1 MSYNPTTDFLALLR
15 STSGGVRTE
24 QMPGLDYTIA
34 ALARAGLITLFVGQ
48 TAPTVNPATTVWF
61 KPAMPSSSA
70 EGAIFLFNSTTSSF
84 QTATP
89 TLWSNLIA
97 GPIVSLIP
105 PAGTAAPLMDAAAAV
120 GTSAAYSRE
129 DHVHPTDT
137 TRAPLASPVFTGN
150 PQAPTATLG
159 DNDTSIATTA
169 FVIANGG
176 LPPPIGSILPYAGTA
191 APSSS
196 WAIANGSAFSRTG
209 ATAALFA
216 VLGITFGA
224 GDGVTTANLPD
235 LRGRVVAGVDAGANR
250 LSTATMSS
258 QALAGVGGLEAKALV
273 TSNIPAGVP
282 ATGSNVINVN
292 PNNSTSVF
300 VPFVNAVAWQTL
312 GTTTG
317 GNDAAGSNGTSVGT
331 TATMTGTNTINVA
344 STNGAQTATA
354 LVQPTIELNY
364 IIRIS

>member
-1 MSYNPTTDFLALLR
+1 MSYNPTTDFIALLR

-24 QMPGLDYTIA
+24 QMPGLDYVIE

-70 EGAIFLFNSTTSSF
+70 EGAIFIFNAGTASF

-105 PAGTAAPLMDAAAAV
+105 PAGTAAPLQDAIASV
-120 GTSAAYSRE
+120 GASLAYSRQ

-137 TRAPLASPVFTGN
+137 SRAPLASPVFTGT
-150 PQAPTATLG
+150 PQAPTAALG

-176 LPPPIGSILPYAGTA
+176 LPPPIGSILPFAGATL
-191 APSSS
+191 PSAN
-196 WAIANGSAFSRTG
+196 WAFANGSAFSRTG
-209 ATAALFA
+209 ATLNLFTA
-216 VLGITFGA
+216 IGITYGA
-224 GDGVTTANLPD
+224 GDGTTTANLPD

-250 LSTATMSS
+250 LTTFTMSS
-258 QALAGVGGLEAKALV
+258 QALAGVGGLESAALIGAQIPTIIGANNNTV
-273 TSNIPAGVP
+273 GITATEGLIIPSPSGTSANSGGTGVSGFTDNQKP
-282 ATGSNVINVN
+282 INVSGAIVVGAITTS
-292 PNNSTSVF
+292 ST
-300 VPFVNAVAWQTL
+300 N
-312 GTTTG
+312 TG
-317 GNDAAGSNGTSVGT
+317 GSTPSLT
-331 TATMTGTNTINVA
+331 TK
-344 STNGAQTATA
+344 
-354 LVQPTIELNY
+354 VQPTIELNY